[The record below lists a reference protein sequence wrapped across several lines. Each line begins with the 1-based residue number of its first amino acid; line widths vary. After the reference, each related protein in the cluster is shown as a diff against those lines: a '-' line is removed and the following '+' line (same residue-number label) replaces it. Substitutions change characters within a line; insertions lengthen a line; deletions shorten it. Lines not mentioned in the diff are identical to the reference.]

1 MEVVQHRRPECLP
14 EDGRR
19 RWTIVTTVTT
29 TTIGSGA
36 AIAGATTTATVV
48 HLRSRGAD
56 SCSVGQ
62 KTNVVCLFV
71 MESDVND

>member
-19 RWTIVTTVTT
+19 RWAATTVTT

-56 SCSVGQ
+56 FAVLIQFSQ
-62 KTNVVCLFV
+62 KTKSSCLFICF
-71 MESDVND
+71 EK